1 MKLSLYTLMLQDFH
15 VFSACNIR
23 PLISP
28 MEFEWELPFPS
39 SLWEANNAQI
49 WLQRVTQQYGASTF
63 LQFDDC
69 LHSPRGLATTS
80 LSLATQ
86 ELMSESPSPDFLTAL
101 APSPFA
107 TLCVL
112 TNLDSLVR
120 DFTRCY
126 YQLPL
131 GLSDPSAFHIL
142 TQSQNRQMSAAM
154 RSISRVIKEQAYSTE
169 SPQYLLWRAIEL
181 ITCSIKVSLCRPDN
195 LLIGGIVDNS
205 LIAGL
210 ATATHLTLGSYVAV
224 RRSATALLQQTS
236 GEDAMLP
243 ILNDLTGTLSNIA
256 GEDREFAFREAPW
269 VTATGYGILLTIWR
283 ALRRAISVIQRNLDS
298 FNELP
303 KTSEPC
309 MFIFNTIMEPIMNH
323 NIKNETADRDPR
335 L

>member
-1 MKLSLYTLMLQDFH
+1 M
-15 VFSACNIR
+15 A
-23 PLISP
+23 
-28 MEFEWELPFPS
+28 
-39 SLWEANNAQI
+39 
-49 WLQRVTQQYGASTF
+49 
-63 LQFDDC
+63 
-69 LHSPRGLATTS
+69 
-80 LSLATQ
+80 
-86 ELMSESPSPDFLTAL
+86 
-101 APSPFA
+101 
-107 TLCVL
+107 
-112 TNLDSLVR
+112 
-120 DFTRCY
+120 
-126 YQLPL
+126 
-131 GLSDPSAFHIL
+131 
-142 TQSQNRQMSAAM
+142 
-154 RSISRVIKEQAYSTE
+154 
-169 SPQYLLWRAIEL
+169 AIEL

-283 ALRRAISVIQRNLDS
+283 ALRRAISDIRRNLDS

-309 MFIFNTIMEPIMNH
+309 MFISNTIMEPILNH
-323 NIKNETADRDPR
+323 NTKNETADRDPR
-335 L
+335 LWSRDRNAFASLLDESEALFIRLVQGVCKDRPVWGIGPSMATVLEEIMAAGQTTAGAGLTVLVE